1 MSCTFKYLTTTLLIE
16 LHGYSKICY
25 KNEPGTRK
33 VKLRM
38 KTLSKHPSKNTV
50 TINVLQLF
58 AFITTLVRKR
68 AFFYLYLNSH
78 RAHFSVFLMKIPSK
92 PALKNIEITI
102 LESILGVSEPQ
113 NRLQYIFVC
122 KKLWVE
128 TTYLLFGLQL
138 FPPVLHHIIVL
149 LIQHFEPLSLILNQQ
164 VTFFILQQKMCL
176 LSNVG

>member
-33 VKLRM
+33 VELRM

-58 AFITTLVRKR
+58 AFITTLRRKR

-92 PALKNIEITI
+92 PALKNIEITMMVVFW
-102 LESILGVSEPQ
+102 E
-113 NRLQYIFVC
+113 
-122 KKLWVE
+122 
-128 TTYLLFGLQL
+128 YLSHKIDSNTLY
-138 FPPVLHHIIVL
+138 VRNCEWR
-149 LIQHFEPLSLILNQQ
+149 QH
-164 VTFFILQQKMCL
+164 TFFLGFSCSLQ
-176 LSNVG
+176 SFII

>member
-33 VKLRM
+33 VELRM

-58 AFITTLVRKR
+58 AFITTLVRKK

-92 PALKNIEITI
+92 PALKNIEITMMI
-102 LESILGVSEPQ
+102 VFWEYLSHKIDSNTFL
-113 NRLQYIFVC
+113 FVRNC
-122 KKLWVE
+122 EWR
-128 TTYLLFGLQL
+128 
-138 FPPVLHHIIVL
+138 
-149 LIQHFEPLSLILNQQ
+149 QH
-164 VTFFILQQKMCL
+164 TFFLGFSCSLQ
-176 LSNVG
+176 SFII